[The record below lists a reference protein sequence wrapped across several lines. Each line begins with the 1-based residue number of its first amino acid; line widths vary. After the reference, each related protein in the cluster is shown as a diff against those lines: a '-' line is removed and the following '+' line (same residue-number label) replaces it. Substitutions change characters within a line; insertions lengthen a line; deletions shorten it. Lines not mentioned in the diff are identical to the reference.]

1 LDVVDGFVIY
11 EDTEGKENKGRREVG
26 KERARMQ
33 VGSVPVYR
41 TSVHGL
47 TVTWRG
53 YSSTK

>member
-53 YSSTK
+53 YSTTK